1 MTVDRGAE
9 ASLWTALEEVND
21 PEFPIS
27 VVDMGLIYGIRRD
40 GGRVDVDLTFT
51 ATGCPCMAFIE
62 EDIRERLLREPDVE
76 EVAIRVVWD
85 PPWTRE
91 MMTEK
96 GRAVLRNFGVAA

>member
-1 MTVDRGAE
+1 MADRGAE
-9 ASLWTALEEVND
+9 TALWSALEEVND

-27 VVDMGLIYGIRRD
+27 VVDMGLIYDVKRA
-40 GGRVDVDLTFT
+40 GGHVEVDLTFT

-76 EVAIRVVWD
+76 AVAIRVVWD
-85 PPWTRE
+85 PPWTRD

-96 GRAVLRNFGVAA
+96 GREMLRNFGVAA